1 MLTATDVARMQA
13 VQADFRPEFATL
25 RTRTQTTDGQGGRTD
40 TYTTTV
46 VACRLRAMNAEQTQR
61 FADQLGGVSGWVI
74 TLPVRTAVDE
84 GDVICIATVDYSVIG
99 VTDKESWC
107 TAVRAYA
114 RSVAA

>member
-1 MLTATDVARMQA
+1 MLTATDLARMKA
-13 VQADFRPEFATL
+13 VQADFRPDSATI
-25 RTRTQTTDGQGGRTD
+25 RTRTQTADGQGGRTD

-46 VACRLRAMNAEQTQR
+46 VACRLRPMSAEQTAR
-61 FADQLGGVSGWVI
+61 FADQLAGVSGWVI
-74 TLPVRTAVDE
+74 TLPVGTAVDE
-84 GDVICIATVDYSVIG
+84 GDVLRIATVDYSVIG

>member
-1 MLTATDVARMQA
+1 MLSVKRIEQMRNR
-13 VQADFRPEFATL
+13 QADLLPDSAQL

-46 VACRLRAMNAEQTQR
+46 VYCRLRPMSGEQTQR
-61 FADQLGGVSGWVI
+61 FADQLAGVSGWVI
-74 TLPVRTAVDE
+74 TLPVGTAVDE
-84 GDVICIATVDYSVIG
+84 GDVIRIATVDYSVIG

-107 TAVRAYA
+107 TALRAYA

>member
-1 MLTATDVARMQA
+1 MLTATDLARMRTI
-13 VQADFRPEFATL
+13 QADFLPDSAQL
-25 RTRTQTTDGQGGRTD
+25 RTRTQTADGQGGRTD

-46 VACRLRAMNAEQTQR
+46 VACRLRPMSGEQTQR
-61 FADQLGGVSGWVI
+61 FADQLAGVSGWVI
-74 TLPVRTAVDE
+74 TLPVGTAVDE
-84 GDVICIATVDYSVIG
+84 GDVIRIALIDYSVIG